1 MSKVPKYIAIKYMCE
16 ILYKRSKVQIPIYI
30 GDIGDAWLHAAWS
43 LQNTRRWPSVHL
55 IDLIKF

>member
-1 MSKVPKYIAIKYMCE
+1 MIGNIKKTFLPKTGLREKQLLQDPGYVK
-16 ILYKRSKVQIPIYI
+16 
-30 GDIGDAWLHAAWS
+30 DIRDALLHAAWS